1 MNKSYKL
8 SLVNRIK
15 HQFNGEM
22 ATQNIITTQI
32 SCIMSPTLAPIHLPF
47 GTPLPISSNFQLAS
61 LINVDYI
68 LEED

>member
-1 MNKSYKL
+1 MDNSYNL
-8 SLVNRIK
+8 SLVDQIN

-32 SCIMSPTLAPIHLPF
+32 SCIMSPTLGPILHPPWA
-47 GTPLPISSNFQLAS
+47 PLPISSKFQLAS
-61 LINVDYI
+61 LVNVDYI